1 MNFDFI
7 LDGKTKFYKN
17 LNNKK
22 YYVLTITNKIKTTF
36 MINKFKEFNGIIG
49 LDFEFKKVSK
59 DFKDISLFQINLEDK
74 TNNAYIFIFYPP
86 ALNIKEYNILIK
98 LLINPNNIKIIHGG
112 ESLDISYLFNT
123 LFKQDSDLIK
133 KFIKNLYDTKFL
145 CEYYHIENNINSKC
159 SIYNLLEEFKI
170 LSDKQIKYLENLEV
184 KIGPIYTVEFNID
197 NLNINLIEYAMY
209 DVLYLPTLLNKI
221 INISK
226 IYKNVIQEF
235 TSIIYYHKKVDIS
248 QFKPLYDKI
257 NNLNNSFIIVNN
269 NQLKLIDIYYYYYY
283 HKFSNN
289 LLIKLSEITYFKQFI
304 ETIIKYSIYNYI
316 IDNYTVN
323 LSNEEVIKN
332 KLDDIQPLFF
342 KYKNVTKLNKF
353 IEKNMIFN

>member
-22 YYVLTITNKIKTTF
+22 YYVLTITDKIKTTI
-36 MINKFKEFNGIIG
+36 MINKFKEFNGVIG

-59 DFKDISLFQINLEDK
+59 DFKDIALFQINLEDN
-74 TNNAYIFIFYPP
+74 TNNGYIFIFYPP
-86 ALNIKEYNILIK
+86 ALNNKEFKILIE
-98 LLINPNNIKIIHGG
+98 LLTNPNNIKIIHGG

-123 LFKQDSDLIK
+123 LFNQDSDLII

-145 CEYYHIENNINSKC
+145 CEYYHIKNNINLKC

-170 LSDKQIKYLENLEV
+170 LSDEQIKYLKNLEDE
-184 KIGPIYTVEFNID
+184 IGPIYNVEFNID
-197 NLNINLIEYAMY
+197 NLNANLIEYALY
-209 DVLYLPTLLNKI
+209 DVLYLPSLLNKF

-235 TSIIYYHKKVDIS
+235 TSIIYYHKKVDNS
-248 QFKPLYDKI
+248 QYKQLYDKI
-257 NNLNNSFIIVNN
+257 NNLNNSFITVNN

-283 HKFSNN
+283 NKFSNN
-289 LLIKLSEITYFKQFI
+289 LLVMLSEITYFKQFI
-304 ETIIKYSIYNYI
+304 ETIIKYCIYSYI
-316 IDNYTVN
+316 IDKYTVH
-323 LSNEEVIKN
+323 LSNNEIIN
-332 KLDDIQPLFF
+332 NNLDDINQLFL
-342 KYKNVTKLNKF
+342 KYKNIIKLTKF
-353 IEKNMIFN
+353 IEKNMSFN